1 MNINNVQEEIGA
13 TIVAA
18 DAGIRVTP
26 WDADSV
32 NPPAVLFEL
41 PEEYDFDLTYGRGSD
56 EFTLPIVLLL
66 GKTDA
71 RSARKALGAYL
82 DGSGPK
88 SLKAIVDSSNTNTY
102 VTCDTV
108 KVRKASDIGPYR
120 VGSILYL
127 GATFETR
134 ITGPGS

>member
-1 MNINNVQEEIGA
+1 VNITDVQDEIAGK
-13 TIVAA
+13 ISAA
-18 DAGIRVTP
+18 AIRVLA
-26 WDADSV
+26 WDADAV

-41 PEEYDFDLTYGRGSD
+41 PEDYDYDLTFGRGSD
-56 EFTLPIVLLL
+56 EFTLPIVALV

-71 RSARKALGAYL
+71 RSARKALGFYI

-88 SLKAIVDSSNTNTY
+88 SLKSIVDSSNTNTY
-102 VTCDTV
+102 TSCDTV
-108 KVRKASDIGPYR
+108 RVRKASDIGPYR
-120 VGSILYL
+120 VGAVLYL